1 MEFIYPL
8 SMLKKWLCLLS
19 EELVDVTE
27 ELVKEGFVL
36 EEVVKVEVEGEEEGE
51 GEEEEKGERERE
63 GEGEKKREEERKSE
77 GEGEGEYSSENRS
90 MWTDIK
96 L

>member
-1 MEFIYPL
+1 
-8 SMLKKWLCLLS
+8 MLKKWLCLLS

-27 ELVKEGFVL
+27 ELVKEGFVV

-51 GEEEEKGERERE
+51 GEEEEERE
-63 GEGEKKREEERKSE
+63 GEGEGEKEREEERKSE

>member
-1 MEFIYPL
+1 
-8 SMLKKWLCLLS
+8 MLKKWLCLLS

-27 ELVKEGFVL
+27 ELVKEGFVV

-51 GEEEEKGERERE
+51 RERE
-63 GEGEKKREEERKSE
+63 GEGEKEREEERKSE